1 MMVATRTSIV
11 RDLFDQYF
19 ERVYRFIR
27 RSTDEATADEIVQDV
42 FLKLLQHPDLESK
55 TLSVSYLFKIA
66 DNLLKRRFQRTR
78 RASEIHQDLA
88 GSSAPWAMTAR
99 DTSDDDAPGIAAAL
113 GRLKDGERDAVRM
126 IVCEE
131 LSYEAAA
138 LSLGVRVTTVNNWKH
153 RGLERLRE
161 SAAAGG
167 SAVRAPDRRGT
178 PGREAARLGGDR
190 GRDAAA

>member
-1 MMVATRTSIV
+1 MVATTRSSIV

-19 ERVYRFIR
+19 ERVYRFVR

-42 FLKLLQHPDLESK
+42 FLKLLQHPNLESK

-88 GSSAPWAMTAR
+88 GDTARWAMAAQ
-99 DTSDDDAPGIAAAL
+99 DNSDDDTSGIAEAL
-113 GRLKDGERDAVRM
+113 SSLKDGERDAVRM

-131 LSYEAAA
+131 MSYEAAA
-138 LSLGVRVTTVNNWKH
+138 QSLGVRVTTVNNWKH

-161 SAAAGG
+161 RAAVEP
-167 SAVRAPDRRGT
+167 AVQQSDRRRT
-178 PGREAARLGGDR
+178 PGRQAAGMGGDR

>member
-1 MMVATRTSIV
+1 MVVATSRSIV
-11 RDLFDQYF
+11 VRELFDQYF
-19 ERVYRFIR
+19 ERLYRFIR
-27 RSTDEATADEIVQDV
+27 RSTDEATADEVVQDV

-55 TLSVSYLFKIA
+55 SLSVSYLFKIA
-66 DNLLKRRFQRTR
+66 DNLLKRRFQRSR
-78 RASEIHQDLA
+78 RANEIHQDLA
-88 GSSAPWAMTAR
+88 GSSAQWAMTAR
-99 DTSDDDAPGIAAAL
+99 DNSDDAPGIAAAL
-113 GRLKDGERDAVRM
+113 GSLKDGERDAVRM

-161 SAAAGG
+161 RSAGQAAVQH
-167 SAVRAPDRRGT
+167 SDRRGT
-178 PGREAARLGGDR
+178 PGREAARVGGDR

>member
-1 MMVATRTSIV
+1 MMTATRSSIV
-11 RDLFDQYF
+11 KELFDQYF

-42 FLKLLQHPDLESK
+42 FLKLLQHPNLESK
-55 TLSVSYLFKIA
+55 ALSVSYLFKIA
-66 DNLLKRRFQRTR
+66 DNLLKRRFQRSR

-88 GSSAPWAMTAR
+88 GDTARWAMTAQ
-99 DTSDDDAPGIAAAL
+99 DNSDDAPGIAAAL
-113 GRLKDGERDAVRM
+113 EGLKDGERDAVRM

-138 LSLGVRVTTVNNWKH
+138 MSLGVRVTTVNNWKH

-161 SAAAGG
+161 RNAGEAAAEQQ
-167 SAVRAPDRRGT
+167 SDRRRT
-178 PGREAARLGGDR
+178 PGREAARVGGDR